1 MGLFLFGE
9 AGAYYRKDFFIRGG
23 GGGPIYRG
31 GDIRKGVFSGAYDW
45 REF

>member
-23 GGGPIYRG
+23 GGGAY
-31 GDIRKGVFSGAYDW
+31 IRKGVFSGAYDL

>member
-23 GGGPIYRG
+23 GDIFGRAYFRGLMIGGNSSI
-31 GDIRKGVFSGAYDW
+31 
-45 REF
+45 

>member
-23 GGGPIYRG
+23 GGGG
-31 GDIRKGVFSGAYDW
+31 KIRKGVFLGGFFW
-45 REF
+45 GEF